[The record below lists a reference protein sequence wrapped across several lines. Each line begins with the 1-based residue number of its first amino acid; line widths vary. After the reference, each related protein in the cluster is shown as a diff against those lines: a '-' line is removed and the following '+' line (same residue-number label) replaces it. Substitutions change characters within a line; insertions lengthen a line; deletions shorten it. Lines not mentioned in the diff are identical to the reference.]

1 MEITL
6 LNKSLVSEFLLW
18 DFFLLKACFVQGEK
32 KEITQCCIMVFHGK
46 FEQMSAHLTQGTGDR
61 PKKDSITVSFGQPVS
76 IFGVIYRSM
85 GEGLLT

>member
-1 MEITL
+1 
-6 LNKSLVSEFLLW
+6 
-18 DFFLLKACFVQGEK
+18 
-32 KEITQCCIMVFHGK
+32 MVFHGK

-85 GEGLLT
+85 GEGLLTWAQVRVSLQECWLRITDWIMGEGLLTGTWVKGYPQEQG